1 MIKFINILTE
11 TVISEQKKYK
21 FQPETI
27 SKLKSVVDKLWNDR
41 NKKYKGKT
49 PVDFFPFKLADGTD
63 GLVKVIVNPR
73 LPYVGFMGTNPK
85 KSLDPADIFIEV
97 NPKHYESKKNLY
109 LTVFHEMIHAVDP
122 TQSHMWRPS
131 NEVDYNPK
139 KDEQY
144 WGHPIE
150 FFAITNEFLEGL
162 TNEFE
167 RRMNRYRNTANLII
181 LEQSLDNL
189 LNYFAKGEE
198 LTKLTKDILYRI
210 NDEYVNQN
218 EVSKVL
224 SDISTEFP
232 DVAEMIPNKEDD
244 VPYYLH
250 LIELIKKY
258 NPKIW
263 PRFLTMLV
271 KTKDDIKDMLKEKKG
286 LN

>member
-1 MIKFINILTE
+1 MIKFINILSE

-27 SKLKSVVDKLWNDR
+27 SKLRSVVDKLWNDR

-73 LPYVGFMGTNPK
+73 LPYVGFMGTMPK

-97 NPKHYESKKNLY
+97 NPKYYESKKNLY

-139 KDEQY
+139 RDEQY

-167 RRMNRYRNTANLII
+167 RRMNRYRNSANLII

-189 LNYFAKGEE
+189 MNYFSKGEE

-210 NDEYVNQN
+210 NDEYVDSNTI
-218 EVSKVL
+218 SKTL
-224 SDISTEFP
+224 ADIKTEYP
-232 DVAEMIPNKEDD
+232 NVAEMIPNGEKD

-271 KTKDDIKDMLKEKKG
+271 KTKDDIKDMIKEKRG
-286 LN
+286 